1 MCQFVWEGMAD
12 ISGTKKVIHGVTLGI
27 RKRKNNAIS
36 IYIALDVKSL
46 VRNKSLTS
54 EEHRTKN

>member
-1 MCQFVWEGMAD
+1 MCQFAWEGMTD
-12 ISGTKKVIHGVTLGI
+12 ISGTKEVIHGVTLGI